1 MATPK
6 KPTVKPTVK
15 PAAKAAK
22 TKPTAAFKP
31 VAEATPRYAPTP
43 VAPKAAPAPV
53 VADDSLELSARFWW
67 AQTWRTIVVVVPAN
81 LLLQFMLIAFYG
93 EPEGPDNMLGFL
105 MMALILAVNVL
116 VQVAVLRYMLR
127 KKHFKGFTFSL
138 TRR

>member
-1 MATPK
+1 MPTPK
-6 KPTVKPTVK
+6 KPS
-15 PAAKAAK
+15 
-22 TKPTAAFKP
+22 TKPTPKAAVKATKKPAEAFKA
-31 VAEATPRYAPTP
+31 VAEATPRYAPQP
-43 VAPKAAPAPV
+43 VAPKPLAAPK

-67 AQTWRTIVVVVPAN
+67 AQTWRTVLVVVPAN

-105 MMALILAVNVL
+105 MMLLILVVNVL

-127 KKHFKGFTFSL
+127 KKHFKGFTFTL